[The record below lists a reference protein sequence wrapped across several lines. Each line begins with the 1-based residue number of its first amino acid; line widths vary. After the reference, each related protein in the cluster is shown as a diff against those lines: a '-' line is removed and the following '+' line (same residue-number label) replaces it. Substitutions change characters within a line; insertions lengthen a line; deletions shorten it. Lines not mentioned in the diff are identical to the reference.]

1 MAIGAASGVK
11 HSQLHIVAFVSRL
24 VFTGW
29 HLFSSRIWMQQ
40 VTACSQA
47 PPNLHP
53 QHCSAGA
60 QRTRRSDR
68 SELVRTIAAHA
79 LNGEGIVEQHERMR
93 WPNSSSRHRHLSTH
107 RPHVSFLTAFCVTTH
122 AACRITLLSATRS
135 VTRSAPSCGQ
145 RHSRGEQSRA
155 HHSRSQHA
163 GRRCRVRGCAVQES
177 EWWVWKIARVRC
189 SSSHVHVRCAVPC
202 RVDKHSRCERHPKI
216 DSHHLWAHPDPVS
229 VLCMGW

>member
-1 MAIGAASGVK
+1 MNSPATTHVRLK
-11 HSQLHIVAFVSRL
+11 HSAHIVHLSHARLTFRSARILFSTRLEHARFTLCSVRVFGSARAVELGKGEYSSHDSRSAQTFGPHSTFVSR
-24 VFTGW
+24 
-29 HLFSSRIWMQQ
+29 
-40 VTACSQA
+40 
-47 PPNLHP
+47 
-53 QHCSAGA
+53 SA
-60 QRTRRSDR
+60 
-68 SELVRTIAAHA
+68 
-79 LNGEGIVEQHERMR
+79 
-93 WPNSSSRHRHLSTH
+93 
-107 RPHVSFLTAFCVTTH
+107 HVSFSAHSVQH
-122 AACRITLLSATRS
+122 HVRITLGSCS

-229 VLCMGW
+229 VLCIGAGEWCG